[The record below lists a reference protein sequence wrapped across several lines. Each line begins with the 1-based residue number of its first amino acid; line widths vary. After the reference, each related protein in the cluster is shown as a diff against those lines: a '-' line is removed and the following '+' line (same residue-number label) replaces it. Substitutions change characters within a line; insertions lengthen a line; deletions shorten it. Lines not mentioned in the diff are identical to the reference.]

1 MNLLAYQ
8 VIFLIFLN
16 DRHQRVVLN
25 GQRSGWARILA
36 GVPQGSILGPLLF
49 LIYINDLPDNLE
61 SNDDLNKISEWA
73 YKWKMLFN
81 PDIAKHAQEV
91 IFSRKNIKKVH
102 PIVYFNEAPVV
113 HTACQKHLG
122 MHLDEK
128 LNFNIHINEKIAKAN
143 KGIGLIRKL
152 AHILPRKSL
161 ITIYKS
167 FVRPH
172 LDYGDIIYDQ
182 PNSESFCNLIEKFQY
197 NAALAITG
205 AIKGT
210 SQHKLYNELGIESL
224 KFRRWFRRLCFFYKI
239 KSTQIPKYLYQLIP
253 SESHT
258 YNTRNLENVEIYYC
272 RTDLYKYSFFP
283 YTIVEWNKLD
293 INLRNA
299 KSFLIFRNSLLKI
312 GRPMQNPV
320 YDKHDPMGIKFLTR
334 LRLDLSHLNEH
345 KFKHNFMTV

>member
-1 MNLLAYQ
+1 M
-8 VIFLIFLN
+8 
-16 DRHQRVVLN
+16 
-25 GQRSGWARILA
+25 S
-36 GVPQGSILGPLLF
+36 
-49 LIYINDLPDNLE
+49 
-61 SNDDLNKISEWA
+61 
-73 YKWKMLFN
+73 
-81 PDIAKHAQEV
+81 
-91 IFSRKNIKKVH
+91 
-102 PIVYFNEAPVV
+102 FNEAPVA

-128 LNFNIHINEKIAKAN
+128 LNFNIHVNEKIAKAN

-152 AHILPRKSL
+152 AHILPRKSV

-182 PNSESFCNLIEKFQY
+182 PNNESFCNLIEKIQY

-224 KFRRWFRRLCFFYKI
+224 KFRRWFRRLCVFYKI

-258 YNTRNLENVEIYYC
+258 YNTRNLENVETYYS

-293 INLRNA
+293 INLRNT
-299 KSFLIFRNSLLKI
+299 KSFLIFRISLLKV
-312 GRPMQNPV
+312 GKPMQNPI
-320 YDKHDPMGIKFLTR
+320 YDMHDPVGIKFLTR
-334 LRLDLSHLNEH
+334 LRLGLSHLNEH
-345 KFKHNFMTV
+345 KFKHNFHDCLNPLCSCSLEVESTTHFFLHCKYYNDIRKTFLDTVKEIVNKDLTNYSDEYLVNLFLFGSQRNN